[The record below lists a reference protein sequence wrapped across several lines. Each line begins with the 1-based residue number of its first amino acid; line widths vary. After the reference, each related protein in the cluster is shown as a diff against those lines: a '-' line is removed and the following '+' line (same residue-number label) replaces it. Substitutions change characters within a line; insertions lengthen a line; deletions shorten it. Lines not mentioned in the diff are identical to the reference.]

1 MEDDKDETV
10 VVAEDKSATSE
21 LSHIVHAPLTG
32 EVTPLSEV
40 PDQVFSEKMM
50 PQNTIAKKKQARH
63 LMKVYAPVY
72 SKHYLAS
79 NN

>member
-1 MEDDKDETV
+1 MDCKE
-10 VVAEDKSATSE
+10 
-21 LSHIVHAPLTG
+21 
-32 EVTPLSEV
+32 
-40 PDQVFSEKMM
+40 
-50 PQNTIAKKKQARH
+50 KQARH

>member
-1 MEDDKDETV
+1 
-10 VVAEDKSATSE
+10 
-21 LSHIVHAPLTG
+21 
-32 EVTPLSEV
+32 
-40 PDQVFSEKMM
+40 MM

-63 LMKVYAPVY
+63 LMKAYAPVY

>member
-1 MEDDKDETV
+1 
-10 VVAEDKSATSE
+10 
-21 LSHIVHAPLTG
+21 
-32 EVTPLSEV
+32 
-40 PDQVFSEKMM
+40 
-50 PQNTIAKKKQARH
+50 AKKKQARH

>member
-1 MEDDKDETV
+1 MVGNKFLE
-10 VVAEDKSATSE
+10 
-21 LSHIVHAPLTG
+21 
-32 EVTPLSEV
+32 
-40 PDQVFSEKMM
+40 
-50 PQNTIAKKKQARH
+50 KQARH

>member
-1 MEDDKDETV
+1 MILKFKIKGE
-10 VVAEDKSATSE
+10 SE
-21 LSHIVHAPLTG
+21 LS
-32 EVTPLSEV
+32 
-40 PDQVFSEKMM
+40 MM
-50 PQNTIAKKKQARH
+50 LQNTITMKKQARH

>member
-1 MEDDKDETV
+1 M
-10 VVAEDKSATSE
+10 
-21 LSHIVHAPLTG
+21 
-32 EVTPLSEV
+32 
-40 PDQVFSEKMM
+40 
-50 PQNTIAKKKQARH
+50 AKKKQARH

>member
-1 MEDDKDETV
+1 
-10 VVAEDKSATSE
+10 
-21 LSHIVHAPLTG
+21 
-32 EVTPLSEV
+32 
-40 PDQVFSEKMM
+40 
-50 PQNTIAKKKQARH
+50 KQARH

>member
-1 MEDDKDETV
+1 
-10 VVAEDKSATSE
+10 
-21 LSHIVHAPLTG
+21 
-32 EVTPLSEV
+32 
-40 PDQVFSEKMM
+40 
-50 PQNTIAKKKQARH
+50 KKQARH

>member
-1 MEDDKDETV
+1 MI
-10 VVAEDKSATSE
+10 
-21 LSHIVHAPLTG
+21 L
-32 EVTPLSEV
+32 
-40 PDQVFSEKMM
+40 
-50 PQNTIAKKKQARH
+50 QNKIAKEKQARH

>member
-1 MEDDKDETV
+1 
-10 VVAEDKSATSE
+10 
-21 LSHIVHAPLTG
+21 
-32 EVTPLSEV
+32 
-40 PDQVFSEKMM
+40 
-50 PQNTIAKKKQARH
+50 ARH

>member
-1 MEDDKDETV
+1 MVEN
-10 VVAEDKSATSE
+10 
-21 LSHIVHAPLTG
+21 
-32 EVTPLSEV
+32 
-40 PDQVFSEKMM
+40 Q
-50 PQNTIAKKKQARH
+50 KKQARH